1 MGDTVGGDIFG
12 NCNLLQPLFLGPSKV
27 YSCFSTIFRVCVC
40 VCVLGPARGGGI
52 QKRIPLFFKSSN
64 ILAIPIVL
72 PFLPCHWLTATSKE
86 MLLSFPL

>member
-40 VCVLGPARGGGI
+40 VCIG
-52 QKRIPLFFKSSN
+52 
-64 ILAIPIVL
+64 
-72 PFLPCHWLTATSKE
+72 TSKGRGDTKANP
-86 MLLSFPL
+86 SFF